1 MPSTRSARNGT
12 VMSSSPQRRQ
22 LLKIAVILIVCFVGA
37 AGAVEREGVDGM
49 PRHDP
54 SSVLRESSQPP
65 AATTPCPGS
74 EARAFDFWIGE
85 WEITQ
90 KILREDGS
98 WLELPARTS
107 VTASLDGCALI
118 EHWQGEVLFFW
129 EGMERPE
136 TMKGLSV
143 RAHDPESG
151 AWNIHW
157 MDTRSPR
164 FGSPYVGTFAAGRGE
179 FFREWKTPQG
189 PRVGRI
195 TFSEMRK
202 HTVNWALAISTD
214 GRRTWQTMW
223 TMAMRRAPAGND
235 R

>member
-1 MPSTRSARNGT
+1 MIAIVRVVLLLLAAYPLWAMPG
-12 VMSSSPQRRQ
+12 
-22 LLKIAVILIVCFVGA
+22 
-37 AGAVEREGVDGM
+37 EREGVDGM

-65 AATTPCPGS
+65 ATTKPCPGS
-74 EARAFDFWIGE
+74 GARAFDFWIGE
-85 WEITQ
+85 WDITQ
-90 KILREDGS
+90 KILRQDGS

-118 EHWQGEVLFFW
+118 ERWSGEVLFFW

-143 RAHDPESG
+143 RAHDPESN

-179 FFREWKTPQG
+179 FFREWETPQG

-195 TFSEMRK
+195 TFSEIRK
-202 HTVNWALAISTD
+202 NTVNWALAISTD
-214 GRRTWQTMW
+214 ERRTWQTMW
-223 TMAMRRAPAGND
+223 TMAMRRRRAGND

>member
-1 MPSTRSARNGT
+1 MIAIVRVFLLLLAACPLWAR
-12 VMSSSPQRRQ
+12 P
-22 LLKIAVILIVCFVGA
+22 
-37 AGAVEREGVDGM
+37 VEREGVHWM
-49 PRHDP
+49 PRPEP
-54 SSVLRESSQPP
+54 SSVLRESSQSP
-65 AATTPCPGS
+65 ATTKACSGS

-85 WEITQ
+85 WDITQ
-90 KILREDGS
+90 KILRQDGS

-118 EHWQGEVLFFW
+118 EHWSGQVLFFW
-129 EGMERPE
+129 EGMEKPE

-143 RAHDPESG
+143 RAHDPQSG

-179 FFREWKTPQG
+179 FFREWETPQG
-189 PRVGRI
+189 PRAGRI
-195 TFSEMRK
+195 TFSEIRK
-202 HTVNWALAISTD
+202 NTVNWALAISTD
-214 GRRTWQTMW
+214 ERRTWQTIW
-223 TMAMRRAPAGND
+223 TMAMRRRAGND

>member
-1 MPSTRSARNGT
+1 MRT
-12 VMSSSPQRRQ
+12 
-22 LLKIAVILIVCFVGA
+22 IL
-37 AGAVEREGVDGM
+37 
-49 PRHDP
+49 
-54 SSVLRESSQPP
+54 
-65 AATTPCPGS
+65 
-74 EARAFDFWIGE
+74 
-85 WEITQ
+85 
-90 KILREDGS
+90 
-98 WLELPARTS
+98 LELPARTS

-118 EHWQGEVLFFW
+118 EHWSGEVLFFW

-143 RAHDPESG
+143 RAHDPESS

-179 FFREWKTPQG
+179 FFREWETPQG

-195 TFSEMRK
+195 TFSEIRK
-202 HTVNWALAISTD
+202 NTVNWALAISTD
-214 GRRTWQTMW
+214 ERRTWQTMW
-223 TMAMRRAPAGND
+223 TMAMRRRRAGND